1 MTRPGPDG
9 PRVVHAVLPGGVAD
23 PATPSGGNAYDL
35 RVCRDLPALGWRV
48 HRHPVPGAWPRP
60 DATATAELAG
70 LLARLPDGAVVLLDG
85 LVACGVPEVLE
96 PAAARLR
103 LAVLVHLPLADETG
117 LDPDTAA
124 RLDGRERRALRT
136 VHAVLATSDWTARRI
151 RAHHG
156 PGLPPVTVAR
166 PGVDP
171 APLAQGTD
179 GAGGLLCVA
188 SLTPRKGHRRLVDA
202 LAAVADAPWT
212 CTFVGDGRDAACAA
226 QLHRQVRE
234 LGIGGRIRFAGPRTG
249 GALAAHYA
257 AADLFVLASHAEPYG
272 MVLTEALARGVPV
285 LATAVDGIPEA
296 VGRAPDGT
304 VPGLLVPPGEPAAL
318 VAALRTWCGDP
329 QARRRLTVAAHGRR
343 AMLERWETTS
353 HTLAGAL
360 ERLRTA
366 PPDR

>member
-1 MTRPGPDG
+1 MIPPGPGG
-9 PRVVHAVLPGGVAD
+9 PREVHAVLPGGVAD
-23 PATPSGGNAYDL
+23 PTTPSGGNAYDL

-48 HRHPVPGAWPRP
+48 HRHLVPGAWPRP
-60 DATATAELAG
+60 DAATSAELAG

-85 LVACGVPEVLE
+85 LVACGVPEVLQ

-136 VHAVLATSDWTARRI
+136 VHAVLATSDWTARRV
-151 RAHHG
+151 RARHG

-171 APLAQGTD
+171 APLARGTD

-202 LAAVADAPWT
+202 LAAIADAPWT
-212 CTFVGDGRDAACAA
+212 CTFVGGGGAPECVD
-226 QLHRQVRE
+226 QLRRQVGE
-234 LGIGGRIRFAGPRTG
+234 LGLGDRIRFVGPRTG
-249 GALAAHYA
+249 AALAAHYA

-285 LATAVDGIPEA
+285 LATDVDGIPEA

-318 VAALRTWCGDP
+318 EAALRTWCGDP
-329 QARRRLTVAAHGRR
+329 EARRRMTAAARGRR